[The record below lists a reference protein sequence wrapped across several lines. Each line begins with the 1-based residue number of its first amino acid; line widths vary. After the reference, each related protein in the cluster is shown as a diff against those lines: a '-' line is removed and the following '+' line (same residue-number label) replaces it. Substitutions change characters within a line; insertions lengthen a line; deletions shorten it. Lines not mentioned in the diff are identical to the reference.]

1 MTYNISIKRWN
12 ETDWVAFKALRLE
25 AIRAHPSVFLDD
37 ADREAH
43 EGESYWRAKFLP
55 PDKTAIFAAYDEDS
69 PVAMAGIFPL
79 RQDPD
84 HSMMIGMCYVRD
96 TYRGRGLSHALY
108 TSCIASAKA
117 CHGMQRIIVSHRE
130 NNHASQAAIIK
141 AGFQLVEIHEKSYGD
156 GSHGISYRYELTW

>member
-55 PDKTAIFAAYDEDS
+55 PDKTAIFAAYDGDS
-69 PVAMAGIFPL
+69 PVGMAGIFPL

-84 HSMMIGMCYVRD
+84 RSFMFGMSYVRD
-96 TYRGRGLSHALY
+96 RYRRQGISHAFFTYRLNW
-108 TSCIASAKA
+108 AKA

-156 GSHGISYRYELTW
+156 GSHGTSYRYELTW